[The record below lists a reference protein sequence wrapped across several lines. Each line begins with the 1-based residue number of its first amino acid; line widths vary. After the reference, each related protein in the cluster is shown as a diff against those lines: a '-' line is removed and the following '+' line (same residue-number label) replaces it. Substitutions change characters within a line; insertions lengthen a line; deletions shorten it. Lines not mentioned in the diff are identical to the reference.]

1 VSYGSGTNNP
11 LDRVRFFSN
20 KVGMIIFD
28 LFYRTIVS
36 VEKCTYFS
44 LLRTYV
50 RTYVRTCACVCDLFF
65 CFFVFFV
72 MAIVIETPNCRLRK
86 LFT

>member
-1 VSYGSGTNNP
+1 MSYGSGTNNP

-50 RTYVRTCACVCDLFF
+50 RTCACVCDLFF

>member
-1 VSYGSGTNNP
+1 MSYGSGTNNP

-50 RTYVRTCACVCDLFF
+50 RTYVRARVCVI
-65 CFFVFFV
+65 CFFVF
-72 MAIVIETPNCRLRK
+72 
-86 LFT
+86 LFFL